1 MSEIKQKDLD
11 ALWDTVADITPYSS
25 YLSENKVSKDDWIDT
40 GSMVLNALISGS
52 LYGGV
57 PRGRVTQFAGPSQ
70 TFKTGFILK
79 TLANAQKKGMQ
90 VIIYDTEGAIDDES
104 AKAMGLD
111 TTKVKYYKTKTAE
124 STRNSIY
131 KLLTKIK
138 ENGWDGK
145 FIIAIDSIANLQS
158 EMEVNRMDK
167 ENTSADMGSFAKS
180 VKSLLKTCTVMSNL
194 TNTPILLTNHVYDD
208 PSQMY
213 PTLEKNIAGGK
224 AAVYLPSVTI
234 QLARKAAKDD
244 GGKTIEDTKAASQKS
259 FSGVIIR
266 ALTVKNRFI
275 KQYLEGEMYLEFATG
290 LSKYYGLLEIMKGM
304 GVVVANGATYTD
316 WKGEKLGF
324 YKQWKH
330 QQDVWDYLIPELESR
345 LKSEWSYGNKLSD
358 VEDMPDEDET
368 EYVEDSETTQD

>member
-1 MSEIKQKDLD
+1 MSDIKQKELD
-11 ALWDTVADITPYSS
+11 ALWDTVSDITPYSS
-25 YLSENKVSKDDWIDT
+25 YLSENKISKDDWIDT

-79 TLANAQKKGMQ
+79 TLANAQKRGMT
-90 VIIYDTEGAIDDES
+90 VIIYDTEGAIDEES
-104 AKAMGLD
+104 AAAMGLD
-111 TTKVKYYKTKTAE
+111 TKAVKYFKTKTAE
-124 STRNSIY
+124 TARNSIY
-131 KLLTKIK
+131 KLLTYIK
-138 ENGWDGK
+138 EKGWDGK

-194 TNTPILLTNHVYDD
+194 TNTPILITNHVYDD

-234 QLARKAAKDD
+234 QLARKPAKDD
-244 GGKTIEDTKAASQKS
+244 GGKTIDDSKAASQKS
-259 FSGVIIR
+259 YSGVIIK

-275 KQYLEGEMYLEFATG
+275 KQYLEGEMYLEFSTG
-290 LSKYYGLLEIMKGM
+290 LHKYFGLLEIMKGM
-304 GVVVANGATYTD
+304 GVVIANGATYTD

-324 YKQWKH
+324 YKQWKS
-330 QQDVWDYLIPELESR
+330 QQNIWDYLIPELESR
-345 LKSEWSYGNKLSD
+345 LKKEWSYGNKID
-358 VEDMPDEDET
+358 AMDDIPDED
-368 EYVEDSETTQD
+368 DSDVSEESE